1 MEKICEF
8 CSASRPVVQC
18 KADAAHLCLSC
29 DAKIHSANTIVYRH
43 HRTVLCD
50 SCNYLSAYVQ
60 CLDHDGDHRIRLM
73 CHFCDW
79 SQHEISS
86 SRLHPKR
93 SISGYTGCPSA
104 EQFAAVWGF
113 QLNDGITLSSTTSSC
128 CVENLDTLGQILD
141 LKRLQLTDQE
151 NSMNNY
157 INSNSLHQFICGQ
170 EQTSHQLSSS
180 STLSTIGVPL
190 HTEPS
195 WQWKSPVQSTC
206 QVQSQNMQDQLADC
220 KKLICDD
227 DSNSPDDECLEFLNL
242 KELLGDDH
250 DDGYEHNMDVPILSY
265 TSSSM
270 DGSRADASIHID
282 SSSFS
287 STSSSVL
294 CKISS
299 NAISCGGKGE
309 EYLEARANARIRYK
323 QKKHSRLHEKRVRY
337 PNRKAR
343 ADVRKRVGGRFV

>member
-1 MEKICEF
+1 MEKVCEF
-8 CSASRPVVQC
+8 CSASRSVVQC

-73 CHFCDW
+73 CHFCDR

-157 INSNSLHQFICGQ
+157 IDSNSLHQFI
-170 EQTSHQLSSS
+170 S
-180 STLSTIGVPL
+180 
-190 HTEPS
+190 
-195 WQWKSPVQSTC
+195 SPVQSTW
-206 QVQSQNMQDQLADC
+206 QVRTL
-220 KKLICDD
+220 
-227 DSNSPDDECLEFLNL
+227 LEM
-242 KELLGDDH
+242 H
-250 DDGYEHNMDVPILSY
+250 V
-265 TSSSM
+265 
-270 DGSRADASIHID
+270 
-282 SSSFS
+282 
-287 STSSSVL
+287 
-294 CKISS
+294 
-299 NAISCGGKGE
+299 
-309 EYLEARANARIRYK
+309 
-323 QKKHSRLHEKRVRY
+323 RLQTW
-337 PNRKAR
+337 
-343 ADVRKRVGGRFV
+343 